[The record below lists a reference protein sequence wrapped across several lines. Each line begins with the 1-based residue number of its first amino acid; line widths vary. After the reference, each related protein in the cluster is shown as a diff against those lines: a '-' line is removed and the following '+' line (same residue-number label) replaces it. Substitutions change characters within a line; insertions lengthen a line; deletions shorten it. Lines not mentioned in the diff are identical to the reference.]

1 MSTAESTDEP
11 GLDADATSEAR
22 AAENDVPRWSKA
34 VVASLAAGVVMGIPM
49 QFMMGIMPTV
59 GALYGFEGV
68 GAGWVAHLFHSAVF
82 GLIYA
87 GMVAVGPLDEYA
99 SVPSTGVG
107 VGVAYGVA
115 VWLFGAVI
123 AMPLWLEAAGMP
135 NPGVPN
141 LNPMSFV
148 GHVVFGAL
156 LGGAL
161 PLVGTVADRLRVDDG
176 PTWAAGAVTG
186 VVAGVGMGVILHLV
200 MDLMPMVAALYGL
213 EGAALGWVAHLFHS
227 VVFAFVFAGVTSLPR
242 LDGLGVFPTSVPVG
256 VAYGVAVWVFG
267 SVYAMPL
274 WLSTIGM
281 NAPATPNIAPISLLA
296 HVFFGA
302 LLGVAYPALLRALR

>member
-1 MSTAESTDEP
+1 
-11 GLDADATSEAR
+11 
-22 AAENDVPRWSKA
+22 
-34 VVASLAAGVVMGIPM
+34 MGIPM
-49 QFMMGIMPTV
+49 QFVMGIMPTV

-68 GAGWVAHLFHSAVF
+68 GAGWVAHLFHSTVF
-82 GLIYA
+82 GLVYA
-87 GMVAVGPLDEYA
+87 GIAALGPLDEYA
-99 SVPSTGVG
+99 SRSSTGVG
-107 VGVAYGVA
+107 VGVAYGVG

-161 PLVGTVADRLRVDDG
+161 PLVGSVADRIRVDGVEDDG
-176 PTWAAGAVTG
+176 PTWTAGTLAG
-186 VVAGVGMGVILHLV
+186 VVAGVGMGAVLHLV
-200 MDLMPMVAALYGL
+200 MDLMPTVAALYGL
-213 EGAALGWVAHLFHS
+213 EGVVGGWVAHLFHS
-227 VVFAFVFAGVTSLPR
+227 IVFALVFAGVTSLPR
-242 LDGLGVFPTSVPVG
+242 LGGLGKFPTAVPVG

-274 WLSTIGM
+274 WLSSIGM
-281 NAPATPNIAPISLLA
+281 NAPATPNIAPMSLLA
-296 HVFFGA
+296 HVVFGA
-302 LLGVAYPALLRALR
+302 LLGVVYPVLLSALR